1 MYSFIST
8 VYHLCI
14 ILAVYCSRCL
24 YHYFTVTPLPSH
36 GPICGMIYDTH
47 IFSYHLNIN
56 YRSGV
61 YVA

>member
-24 YHYFTVTPLPSH
+24 YHYFTVTVTWAYLR
-36 GPICGMIYDTH
+36 DD
-47 IFSYHLNIN
+47 L
-56 YRSGV
+56 
-61 YVA
+61 